1 MLEILLQE
9 WSESK
14 LGSEPRAALD
24 KSVCALLEHPHA
36 DFDETCAMILM
47 QTYKYESG
55 LNRLLEKLNMYV
67 VERGVRVWCSSVVFE
82 NINVRPLIRCS
93 SKVLRYSNKLLRY
106 RENCF

>member
-67 VERGVRVWCSSVVFE
+67 VWERSRKMLDK
-82 NINVRPLIRCS
+82 IP
-93 SKVLRYSNKLLRY
+93 SKTLA
-106 RENCF
+106 